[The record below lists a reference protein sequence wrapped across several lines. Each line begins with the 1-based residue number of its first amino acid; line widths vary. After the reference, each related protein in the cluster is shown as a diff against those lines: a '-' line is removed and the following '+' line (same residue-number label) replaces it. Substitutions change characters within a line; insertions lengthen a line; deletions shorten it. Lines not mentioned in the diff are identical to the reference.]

1 MAKRGTLK
9 RSRQIQEAIKDM
21 DADYSDDAFAEANE
35 ANTLK
40 KKAKIQVFLTLSG
53 WDES

>member
-1 MAKRGTLK
+1 MAKHGTLK

-21 DADYSDDAFAEANE
+21 DAGYSDDAFAE